1 MNLRQLLLLVGAGTT
16 LVKSLTI
23 NELRKNMGLGVNLG
37 NTFDFKKDWSETVI
51 KDENAPLWPDSEVTV
66 KEAIEGYK
74 QLGFNSIRIPVR
86 WYTSST
92 PSTKTPIEPNLFK
105 SVDTVVRTIID
116 NDMYVVINL
125 ETNNYYMN
133 GFISED
139 EDVKSETYDSYK
151 GTWKAIADYFK
162 DYDEHL
168 LFESMNEVGF
178 WDSVWSSRTGEG
190 DRQKAYDILRQV
202 NQEFVNAVRSS
213 DSYNAERWLLIEGYA
228 SDPILSQDHFL
239 KITSDP
245 VVKVIVS
252 MYYYEPIEFTVIDKY
267 ANWGTIDDKKQL
279 NKIIN
284 DLRYRYVIQNVP
296 VIITKYGT
304 LIRNRSIDMVS
315 NYITSVAN
323 ATTSQEI
330 PSFLADHGDFIDR
343 SQTPLSFIDESL
355 EEKFKEM
362 GKRFNPPSSEVTEEI
377 TEEATGTEEEVCWSL
392 EEGYP
397 CCSSS
402 TTKVSYTDEQG
413 EWGVENGQW
422 CGLPK

>member
-1 MNLRQLLLLVGAGTT
+1 MNLRQLLLLVGAGTA
-16 LVKSLTI
+16 LVKGLTI

-51 KDENAPLWPDSEVTV
+51 EDENSPLWSDSEVTV

-86 WYTSST
+86 WYPSST

-105 SVDTVVRTIID
+105 SVDTVVRTIIE

-125 ETNNYYMN
+125 ETNNIYMN

-139 EDVKSETYDSYK
+139 KDVKSETYDSYK

-178 WDSVWSSRTGEG
+178 WDSIWSSRTGEG

-213 DSYNAERWLLIEGYA
+213 DNYNAERWLLIEGYA

-252 MYYYEPIEFTVIDKY
+252 MYYYEPLEFTIIDKVK
-267 ANWGTIDDKKQL
+267 NMCILLLFLIL
-279 NKIIN
+279 NI
-284 DLRYRYVIQNVP
+284 
-296 VIITKYGT
+296 
-304 LIRNRSIDMVS
+304 
-315 NYITSVAN
+315 
-323 ATTSQEI
+323 
-330 PSFLADHGDFIDR
+330 FI
-343 SQTPLSFIDESL
+343 
-355 EEKFKEM
+355 K
-362 GKRFNPPSSEVTEEI
+362 
-377 TEEATGTEEEVCWSL
+377 
-392 EEGYP
+392 
-397 CCSSS
+397 
-402 TTKVSYTDEQG
+402 
-413 EWGVENGQW
+413 
-422 CGLPK
+422 